1 MDAASDTTPPA
12 TFDVIPLSPDVRR
25 AVDDAGYTH
34 PTPVQRAVFESASRG
49 RDLVVQ
55 ARTGTGKTAAFGL
68 PLIDT
73 LVRKK
78 DTVQALILCPTREL
92 ALQVTRELDRLSKHR
107 GTRVVAVYGGAPMPR
122 QIEQI
127 RDGAQILVGTP
138 GRVLDHLSRGTLDG
152 STIRC
157 LVLDESDEM
166 LSMGFLPQ
174 INEILSYLPESRQT
188 LLFSATLPPDIKRM
202 AQTRLR
208 DPEFITLSGD
218 AVGALQI
225 RHFVYLSRGDK
236 LSELLQVIT
245 ADNPESA
252 VVFCNTR
259 DETKRVA
266 AALQQEGYAADW
278 LNADLAQNDREKVM
292 AATRESRL
300 RFLVATDVAA
310 RGIDISHLTHVI
322 NFDFPETAEAYV
334 HRTGRTGRAGRT
346 GTAISLIE
354 PSDIGNL
361 YLLRLTY
368 KLRPIERNLPTETE
382 LKTRAETDLVR
393 WFVDGLASRKVH
405 PEDLALARRL
415 LSHERAELVV
425 AALLRDHLGARPDA
439 QDEAAAARRARTPRA
454 ADPQPEERRAPP
466 QREERPQRAERPQRE
481 ERPRA
486 ERPDREERP
495 QRAER
500 PDREER
506 PQRAERPDREAVAAT
521 PERQDRPERAERA
534 ERAERGERRDRG
546 DRAPRPPRPR
556 DDDPVSYTTQPLPP
570 EARPLAREPRAAEPR
585 PPREPRPAPEP
596 RAAEPRPPREP
607 RPAPEPRAAEPRP
620 PREPRPA
627 PEPRAAEP
635 RPPREPRPAPEP
647 RPEPADDDSVVELYA
662 SAGRRQGAKPSDYER
677 QLKDAGIGPESVAYV
692 RVRHRNAFVGIDRA
706 VAELALSA
714 LDGATIA
721 GSLVK
726 AELSRGRSAVGEND
740 AAEPV
745 AEE

>member
-92 ALQVTRELDRLSKHR
+92 ALQVTRELDRLAKHR

-157 LVLDESDEM
+157 LILDESDEM

-174 INEILSYLPESRQT
+174 INEILSHLPESRQT

-252 VVFCNTR
+252 VVFCNTK

-266 AALQQEGYAADW
+266 AALQLEGYAADW

-346 GTAISLIE
+346 GTAISMIE

-393 WFVDGLASRKVH
+393 WFVDGMASRKVH

-466 QREERPQRAERPQRE
+466 A
-481 ERPRA
+481 
-486 ERPDREERP
+486 
-495 QRAER
+495 
-500 PDREER
+500 
-506 PQRAERPDREAVAAT
+506 
-521 PERQDRPERAERA
+521 
-534 ERAERGERRDRG
+534 RGT
-546 DRAPRPPRPR
+546 
-556 DDDPVSYTTQPLPP
+556 S
-570 EARPLAREPRAAEPR
+570 AR
-585 PPREPRPAPEP
+585 
-596 RAAEPRPPREP
+596 
-607 RPAPEPRAAEPRP
+607 
-620 PREPRPA
+620 
-627 PEPRAAEP
+627 
-635 RPPREPRPAPEP
+635 
-647 RPEPADDDSVVELYA
+647 
-662 SAGRRQGAKPSDYER
+662 
-677 QLKDAGIGPESVAYV
+677 
-692 RVRHRNAFVGIDRA
+692 
-706 VAELALSA
+706 
-714 LDGATIA
+714 
-721 GSLVK
+721 
-726 AELSRGRSAVGEND
+726 
-740 AAEPV
+740 
-745 AEE
+745 